1 MAKRKKI
8 GKVPE
13 WVKRE
18 RAIVRQLEI
27 EAGGKKVHG
36 KVHETAKKDIA
47 EKESNTV
54 RDYEN
59 EI

>member
-1 MAKRKKI
+1 MAKRKKR

-18 RAIVRQLEI
+18 RAARRLLEI
-27 EAGGKKVHG
+27 EAGGKKDHG
-36 KVHETAKKDIA
+36 KVHLTDKKDIA

-54 RDYEN
+54 RLEAI
-59 EI
+59 EE